1 MVEED
6 ASVAPSLKNL
16 PVAPADKIVTMAPT
30 NKNENVVPTS
40 NNDNLLAS
48 EYLQY
53 QPEATNPVE
62 GIFLFRSFPRTNIFP
77 RTLILGP
84 VT

>member
-16 PVAPADKIVTMAPT
+16 HVAAADKIVTMAPT
-30 NKNENVVPTS
+30 NKNENVVPSS

-62 GIFLFRSFPRTNIFP
+62 GIFFRSFPRTNIFL
-77 RTLILGP
+77 RTLSFLAP
-84 VT
+84 

>member
-16 PVAPADKIVTMAPT
+16 HVAAADKIVTMAPT

-40 NNDNLLAS
+40 YNDNLLAS

-53 QPEATNPVE
+53 QPATNPVE
-62 GIFLFRSFPRTNIFP
+62 GIFFYKCRSFPRNNIFP
-77 RTLILGP
+77 RTLSFLAP
-84 VT
+84 

>member
-16 PVAPADKIVTMAPT
+16 HVAAADKIVTMAPT
-30 NKNENVVPTS
+30 NKNE
-40 NNDNLLAS
+40 NDNLLAS

-62 GIFLFRSFPRTNIFP
+62 GIFFVSKLP
-77 RTLILGP
+77 
-84 VT
+84 

>member
-6 ASVAPSLKNL
+6 ASVAPSLKNS
-16 PVAPADKIVTMAPT
+16 PVAHADKNVTMAPT
-30 NKNENVVPTS
+30 NKNE
-40 NNDNLLAS
+40 NDNLLAS

-62 GIFLFRSFPRTNIFP
+62 GIFFVSKLP
-77 RTLILGP
+77 
-84 VT
+84 